1 MIGPLD
7 YLKIGAG
14 ALLGATLAYGP
25 AYLHGKSIEKSQIEA
40 EAAKEALERI
50 QQLEKNNEAFKS
62 LSDRDKCVEFMRFS
76 GLPDTECDGNR

>member
-1 MIGPLD
+1 MTPLD

-14 ALLGATLAYGP
+14 ALVGAMLAYYPG
-25 AYLHGKSIEKSQIEA
+25 YLQGKSVARSQIEA

-50 QQLEKNNEAFKS
+50 QTLEKNNAAFKS

-76 GLPDTECDGNR
+76 GLPDSECDG